1 MPSFSQ
7 FLGAVV
13 GTIGADARLGGNP
26 QTNHYVRYVSSM
38 IESALARWSAVSG
51 AGVRCGLEVHR
62 PEGGTG
68 LCGLPAISTCCV
80 CGKTVCLDHAMVSP
94 TEVICAS
101 CVVVAKARFAASRPS
116 GGQGTPGGDRGR
128 TFGFVDPND
137 APPPPP
143 PSGPHA
149 TSADERKAAL
159 KVLRLKV
166 GATEDEIRS
175 AYKKLAFENHPD
187 RAKSDRE
194 RVAKHKRLNEI
205 NRAYDTLTKQKKAA

>member
-7 FLGAVV
+7 LIGAVV
-13 GTIGADARLGGNP
+13 GTIGADPRLGGP
-26 QTNHYVRYVSSM
+26 QTNYYVRYLSAM
-38 IESALARWSAVSG
+38 AEQALARWSAVSA

-62 PEGGTG
+62 PDGGTG
-68 LCGLPAISTCCV
+68 LCGLPAIAACCV
-80 CGKTVCLDHAMVSP
+80 CKKTCCLDHAMISP
-94 TEVICAS
+94 TEIICAS

-116 GGQGTPGGDRGR
+116 GSQGADRGR
-128 TFGFVDPND
+128 PFGFVDPND

-159 KVLRLKV
+159 RVLRLKA
-166 GATEDEIRS
+166 GATDDEIR
-175 AYKKLAFENHPD
+175 AQYKKLAFENHPD

-194 RVAKHKRLNEI
+194 RLAKQKRLNEI